1 MDSLYACYKVF
12 LDKTYDYIFQQ
23 PKQAKKINRLYQPN
37 TYYDYFYNII
47 NQYTFF
53 FSNPTHIIDNIYLGS
68 AFNAASYSTLKSLNI
83 KNIINVTQ
91 EITPYFEHYNEF
103 NYKVYKLYDNNNDDI
118 NIYLDDSYEYINN
131 ISENILVHCY
141 MGSSR
146 SATIVIYYLMKK
158 YNMTLEESINFVKE
172 KRNIVNLTNKFC
184 EELQFKNNN

>member
-12 LDKTYDYIFQQ
+12 LDKSYDYFFQQ
-23 PKQAKKINRLYQPN
+23 PKIIKPIDRMNNHN
-37 TYYDYFYNII
+37 TYYDYFYNIV

-53 FSNPTHIIDNIYLGS
+53 FSSPTHIVDNIYLGS
-68 AFNAASYSTLKSLNI
+68 AFNAASYSTLKAFHI

-91 EITPYFEHYNEF
+91 EITPYFNHYNEF

-131 ISENILVHCY
+131 CSENILVHCY

-158 YNMTLEESINFVKE
+158 YNMTLEESIKYVKE

-184 EELQFKNNN
+184 EELQNKN